1 MENLSSNYEHWKIQY
16 ESPNSSEGETE
27 VQRERKWMGALD
39 VSLKCFTNCHHGRLS
54 MHSFIVVGLNIMRL
68 KNAYEN
74 FP

>member
-27 VQRERKWMGALD
+27 VQRERKLMGGLD

-54 MHSFIVVGLNIMRL
+54 MHSFIVVGLNIIRL